1 MQHSFY
7 RFNQLTDLIGVSKTT
22 IYRWIDSGKFPN
34 YIKIGDRA
42 IGWRVDD
49 VHEWIESRAS
59 DQEVNHDA

>member
-59 DQEVNHDA
+59 NKEGNSNA

>member
-1 MQHSFY
+1 MQYSFY

-49 VHEWIESRAS
+49 IHDWIESRELNKEGDNNA
-59 DQEVNHDA
+59 